1 MILKLKPVHF
11 LAPTQKVWRIAFDP
25 KLIFKDIV
33 LKPFYSQAMSSSE
46 AELREALA
54 AARAMGVEP
63 ELLEEAEAMLCTK
76 AAESELLSAMELV
89 RSFELGGEVDEET
102 WS

>member
-1 MILKLKPVHF
+1 VILKTSFK
-11 LAPTQKVWRIAFDP
+11 
-25 KLIFKDIV
+25 KLGGSHLIRTLSSKSFKDIV